1 MTHRNRNQLGGFVK
15 RIAFLLLVTLA
26 CGIVMRSQAP
36 AGSGWVP
43 LFNGKDLSGWKN
55 NGDEKWVA
63 EQGTILCE
71 STANKYGYLT
81 TEKSYRDFDLRL
93 KFKGEAAGNS
103 GVFIHS
109 KITGIDPQHGPDIEG
124 MQVEVDPSPGKH
136 TGGLYE
142 SGGRGW
148 VMLPTPE
155 GEQALKAGQWND
167 LEISTQNNH
176 IVTRLNGVTVVDYID
191 ATPKF
196 TNGVIG
202 LQIHTGG
209 GVKMRWKDIYIKEK

>member
-1 MTHRNRNQLGGFVK
+1 LQ
-15 RIAFLLLVTLA
+15 RIVALFAAVLLL
-26 CGIVMRSQAP
+26 GI
-36 AGSGWVP
+36 GSAATRPQEGAWTP
-43 LFNGKDLSGWKN
+43 LFNGKDLTGWKN
-55 NGDEKWVA
+55 NGDEKWVV

-81 TEKSYRDFDLRL
+81 TEKTYRDFDLRL

-109 KITGIDPQHGPDIEG
+109 RIIAIDPQRGPDIEG
-124 MQVEVDPSPGKH
+124 MQVEVDPNPGKH

-148 VMLPTPE
+148 VAMPTPD
-155 GEQALKAGQWND
+155 GEKALKPGDWND
-167 LEISTQNNH
+167 LEVSVRSAH
-176 IVTRLNGVTVVDYID
+176 IVTRLNGVKVVDFTD
-191 ATPKF
+191 STPKF
-196 TNGVIG
+196 TDGVIG

-209 GVKMRWKDIYIKEK
+209 GVKMRWKDIYIKGQ